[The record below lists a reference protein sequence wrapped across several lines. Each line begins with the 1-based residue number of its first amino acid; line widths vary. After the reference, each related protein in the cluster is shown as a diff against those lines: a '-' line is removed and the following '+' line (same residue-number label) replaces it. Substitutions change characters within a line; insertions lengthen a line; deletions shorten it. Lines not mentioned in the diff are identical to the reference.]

1 MERVKVWDGWVRL
14 VHWGSVACLL
24 ASYFSAKWEAWSLH
38 YASGYTLLGL
48 IGFRIVWGLV
58 GSENARFSRFL
69 RSPIAALRHLAGL
82 FRREPDTETTHN
94 PAGGWMA
101 LLLMLM
107 LAVQAVSGLFANH
120 DVGFTYSQHG
130 PLATAVSEASSE
142 WATGLHVRFINWLL
156 IAVALHVLA
165 VLAYRLF
172 KGQDLIGP
180 MVTGSKSMP
189 PGAATPPRHGHP
201 VLALALAAAAALG
214 VWAVTRL
221 GGGA

>member
-14 VHWGSVACLL
+14 SHWGMAACVLV
-24 ASYFSAKWEAWSLH
+24 SYVSAQRDAWDVH

-48 IGFRIVWGLV
+48 LGFRILWGLV
-58 GSENARFSRFL
+58 GSENARFARFL
-69 RSPIAALRHLAGL
+69 RSPVAALRHLAHL

-101 LLLMLM
+101 LVLLLM
-107 LAVQAVSGLFANH
+107 LAVQAGTGLFANH

-130 PLATAVSEASSE
+130 PLANAVSEESSE
-142 WATGLHVRFINWLL
+142 WATGLHAEFVNWLL

-165 VLAYRLF
+165 VLAYRVL
-172 KGQDLIGP
+172 KGQNLAGP
-180 MVTGSKSMP
+180 MVTGSKSLP
-189 PGAATPPRHGHP
+189 AGTTKPRHGHP
-201 VLALALAAAAALG
+201 ALALALAAVAALG
-214 VWAVTRL
+214 VWAITRL

>member
-1 MERVKVWDGWVRL
+1 MPPATRC
-14 VHWGSVACLL
+14 WGCL
-24 ASYFSAKWEAWSLH
+24 ASA
-38 YASGYTLLGL
+38 LL
-48 IGFRIVWGLV
+48 WGLV
-58 GSENARFSRFL
+58 GSENARFARFL
-69 RSPIAALRHLAGL
+69 RSPIAALRHLARL

-130 PLATAVSEASSE
+130 PLAVVVSEVTSE
-142 WATGLHVRFINWLL
+142 WVTSLHVKFVNWLL

-165 VLAYRLF
+165 VLAYRLL
-172 KGQDLIGP
+172 KGQDLTGP
-180 MVTGSKSMP
+180 MVTGSKSLPM
-189 PGAATPPRHGHP
+189 GVTKPPRHGHP

>member
-1 MERVKVWDGWVRL
+1 MERVNVWDGWVRL
-14 VHWGSVACLL
+14 FHWGSAACVLV
-24 ASYFSAKWEAWSLH
+24 SYVSAQMDAWALH

-48 IGFRIVWGLV
+48 LGFRLLWGLV
-58 GSENARFSRFL
+58 GSENARFARFL
-69 RSPIAALRHLAGL
+69 RSPAVALRHLAHL

-94 PAGGWMA
+94 AAGGWMA

-130 PLATAVSEASSE
+130 PLANEVSEASSE
-142 WATGLHVRFINWLL
+142 WATDLHVTFFDLL
-156 IAVALHVLA
+156 IVAVALHVLA
-165 VLAYRLF
+165 VLAYRFF

-180 MVTGSKSMP
+180 MVTGKKSLP
-189 PGAATPPRHGHP
+189 PGATPPRHGRP
-201 VLALALAAAAALG
+201 MLALMLLAVAALG
-214 VWAVTRL
+214 VWAITRL